1 MIFKTNKHT
10 KFCYLEPIDKHFIKE
25 NITIIPKNT
34 TRNIT
39 EFVIHNDGKM
49 FDDQIM
55 TSNMYKIKIYNNED
69 KNRNINITLSAPRL
83 TQSISCNVC
92 MS

>member
-1 MIFKTNKHT
+1 MKKKIFFLHFN
-10 KFCYLEPIDKHFIKE
+10 DKHFIKE

-34 TRNIT
+34 TRSIT

-49 FDDQIM
+49 FDDKIM